1 MGFTHLKV
9 FVGNPTELTRGRE
22 VEFLVD
28 TGSFYTMIPREILE
42 EVGVVPMME
51 KTFILANGGKI
62 GRQVGVANLVYKGQP
77 GGTLVIFGEE
87 GDKTLLGVLGLES
100 MGYKVDPV
108 KGELEP
114 IELLL
119 TSMAAT

>member
-22 VEFLVD
+22 IEFLVD
-28 TGSFYTMIPREILE
+28 TGSFYTMIPRELLE

-51 KTFILANGGKI
+51 KTFILADGSKI
-62 GRQVGVANLVYKGQP
+62 RRQVGVCNLVYKGQP
-77 GGTLVIFGEE
+77 GGTLVIFGQE

-119 TSMAAT
+119 TCQA

>member
-1 MGFTHLKV
+1 MARGFLFLKV
-9 FVGNPTELTRGRE
+9 FVGNPTELARGRE

-42 EVGVVPMME
+42 EVGVVPIKE
-51 KTFILANGGKI
+51 QTFTLADGREI
-62 GRQVGVANLVYKGQP
+62 RRQVGVCNLVYKDRP

-87 GDKTLLGVLGLES
+87 GDQILLGVLGLES
-100 MGYKVDPV
+100 MGYNLDPI

-119 TSMAAT
+119 TCQA